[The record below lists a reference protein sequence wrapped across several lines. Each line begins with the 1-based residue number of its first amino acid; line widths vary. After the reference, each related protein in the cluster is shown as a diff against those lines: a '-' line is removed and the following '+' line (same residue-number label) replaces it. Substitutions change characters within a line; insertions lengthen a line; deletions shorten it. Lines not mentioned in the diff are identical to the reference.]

1 MMRSFYFEER
11 YLVGGAVSR
20 EIAYHLYARQLR
32 GNVVIVTDTPV
43 PTLAAVRKQW
53 VKLTRRAQRER
64 SSTLNAIHL
73 VEIGKQIARMQ
84 SMQFVAKSQLEAP
97 EADVFFVKLDKLLA
111 MPPICHTLY
120 ITCGVTDE
128 TLADLTNSMPR
139 GALVVL
145 IRQ

>member
-1 MMRSFYFEER
+1 MRLLYFEER

-32 GNVVIVTDTPV
+32 GKVVIVTDTPV

-53 VKLTRRAQRER
+53 LKLTRRAQRER

-84 SMQFVAKSQLEAP
+84 SMQFVAKSQLDAP
-97 EADVFFVKLDKLLA
+97 EADVFFVELDKLLA

-120 ITCGVTDE
+120 VTCKVTDAILSGI
-128 TLADLTNSMPR
+128 TSSMPH

-145 IRQ
+145 IRK